1 MKDHRL
7 DLGRYISNPFNK
19 RGEVGK
25 RLDFNDLFQSKSFTG
40 EYPWSPSRFGADDLR
55 RRTQTKKLTQNPD
68 LNFVGNSPYF
78 QNGVQVKEPFEVF
91 EGLGYFS
98 HKDYDFE
105 VGRARIEANPKNQ
118 PDFDPNWVE
127 AYRLSPTVDPSKTA
141 KNVMPRDSN
150 PDPRGYIMR
159 RAERDAEAEVNPLD
173 NVSVASLL
181 AGDVPGIKASK
192 ASAEEGKKDVE
203 DVEDKKEA

>member
-40 EYPWSPSRFGADDLR
+40 EYPWNPSRFGADDLR

-78 QNGVQVKEPFEVF
+78 KDGVLIQEPFEVF
-91 EGLGYFS
+91 EGLGHFS

-105 VGRARIEANPKNQ
+105 VGRARIDADPKKQ
-118 PDFDPNWVE
+118 PDFNPNWVE
-127 AYRLSPTVDPSKTA
+127 AYRLSPTVNPAKSA

-150 PDPRGYIMR
+150 PDPRGYIMQ
-159 RAERDAEAEVNPLD
+159 RAERDAEADVNPLE
-173 NVSVASLL
+173 NASVASIL
-181 AGDVPGIKASK
+181 AGDVPSIKASK
-192 ASAEEGKKDVE
+192 ASAEEGKKEVE

>member
-1 MKDHRL
+1 
-7 DLGRYISNPFNK
+7 
-19 RGEVGK
+19 
-25 RLDFNDLFQSKSFTG
+25 
-40 EYPWSPSRFGADDLR
+40 LR

-141 KNVMPRDSN
+141 RNVMPRDSN
-150 PDPRGYIMR
+150 PDPRGYMKLIR
-159 RAERDAEAEVNPLD
+159 LTTFLSHHSWRATYQ
-173 NVSVASLL
+173 VSKLRKLRLKKARKTWKMWK
-181 AGDVPGIKASK
+181 IKK
-192 ASAEEGKKDVE
+192 RLR
-203 DVEDKKEA
+203 